1 MFEFIS
7 LYALVIGSREKFLYI
22 FSLKLFMEEVK
33 LRVEI
38 PAGMEKE
45 FRESLKEVTQAFL
58 EELEIAVARRILS
71 KSELSEEQAREI
83 GEEIKEGIAKRH
95 GL

>member
-1 MFEFIS
+1 
-7 LYALVIGSREKFLYI
+7 
-22 FSLKLFMEEVK
+22 MEEVK

-71 KSELSEEQAREI
+71 KSELSEEKAREI
-83 GEEIKEGIAKRH
+83 GEEIKEGIARRH

>member
-1 MFEFIS
+1 MW
-7 LYALVIGSREKFLYI
+7 GGW
-22 FSLKLFMEEVK
+22 SLKIITE
-33 LRVEI
+33 
-38 PAGMEKE
+38 
-45 FRESLKEVTQAFL
+45 AFL

-71 KSELSEEQAREI
+71 KSELSEEKAIEI

>member
-1 MFEFIS
+1 
-7 LYALVIGSREKFLYI
+7 
-22 FSLKLFMEEVK
+22 MEEVR

-45 FRESLKEVTQAFL
+45 FKESLKIITEAFL
-58 EELEIAVARRILS
+58 EELETAVARRILS
-71 KSELSEEQAREI
+71 KSELSEEKAIEI

>member
-1 MFEFIS
+1 M
-7 LYALVIGSREKFLYI
+7 
-22 FSLKLFMEEVK
+22 LFMEEVR

-45 FRESLKEVTQAFL
+45 FKESLKIITEAFL
-58 EELEIAVARRILS
+58 EELETAVARRILS
-71 KSELSEEQAREI
+71 KSELSEEKAIEI

>member
-1 MFEFIS
+1 M
-7 LYALVIGSREKFLYI
+7 V
-22 FSLKLFMEEVK
+22 FMEEVR

-45 FRESLKEVTQAFL
+45 FKESLKIITEAFL

-71 KSELSEEQAREI
+71 KSELSEEKAIEI

>member
-1 MFEFIS
+1 M
-7 LYALVIGSREKFLYI
+7 
-22 FSLKLFMEEVK
+22 LFMEEVR

-45 FRESLKEVTQAFL
+45 FKESLKIITEAFL

-71 KSELSEEQAREI
+71 KSELSEEKAIEI

>member
-1 MFEFIS
+1 
-7 LYALVIGSREKFLYI
+7 
-22 FSLKLFMEEVK
+22 MEEVK

-38 PAGMEKE
+38 PTGMEKE
-45 FRESLKEVTQAFL
+45 FKESLKVVTQAFL

-71 KSELSEEQAREI
+71 KSELSEEKAREI
-83 GEEIKEGIAKRH
+83 GEEIKEGIARRH

>member
-1 MFEFIS
+1 MS
-7 LYALVIGSREKFLYI
+7 L

-45 FRESLKEVTQAFL
+45 FKESLKEVTQAFL

>member
-1 MFEFIS
+1 MKTLPTYLLFCRFKYF
-7 LYALVIGSREKFLYI
+7 LTFNPQLFYATSSIIVSRRGEVWGGW
-22 FSLKLFMEEVK
+22 SLKIITE
-33 LRVEI
+33 
-38 PAGMEKE
+38 
-45 FRESLKEVTQAFL
+45 AFL

-71 KSELSEEQAREI
+71 KSELSEEKAIEI

>member
-1 MFEFIS
+1 MEF
-7 LYALVIGSREKFLYI
+7 LDTPYDEGRFLYI
-22 FSLKLFMEEVK
+22 FSLKLFMEEVR

-38 PAGMEKE
+38 PEGMEKE
-45 FRESLKEVTQAFL
+45 FKESLRVVTQAFL
-58 EELEIAVARRILS
+58 EELELAVAKKILFKS
-71 KSELSEEQAREI
+71 KLSEEQAREI

>member
-1 MFEFIS
+1 M
-7 LYALVIGSREKFLYI
+7 YALVIGSREKFLYI

-83 GEEIKEGIAKRH
+83 GEEIKKGIAKKH

>member
-1 MFEFIS
+1 
-7 LYALVIGSREKFLYI
+7 
-22 FSLKLFMEEVK
+22 MEEVK

-45 FRESLKEVTQAFL
+45 FKESLKEVTQAFL

>member
-1 MFEFIS
+1 MF
-7 LYALVIGSREKFLYI
+7 LMV
-22 FSLKLFMEEVK
+22 FMEEVR

-45 FRESLKEVTQAFL
+45 FKESLKIITEAFL

-71 KSELSEEQAREI
+71 KSELSEEKAIEI

>member
-1 MFEFIS
+1 
-7 LYALVIGSREKFLYI
+7 
-22 FSLKLFMEEVK
+22 MEEVR

-38 PAGMEKE
+38 PAGMEEE

-58 EELEIAVARRILS
+58 EELEISVARKILS
-71 KSELSEEQAREI
+71 KSELSEEKAREI
-83 GEEIKEGIAKRH
+83 GEEIKEEIAKRH

>member
-1 MFEFIS
+1 
-7 LYALVIGSREKFLYI
+7 LKYKPYAQGLLKVCLRFLCMLKLF
-22 FSLKLFMEEVK
+22 FSLKLFMEEVR

-38 PAGMEKE
+38 PGGME
-45 FRESLKEVTQAFL
+45 KEVTQAFL

-71 KSELSEEQAREI
+71 KSELSEEKAGEI
-83 GEEIKEGIAKRH
+83 GEEIKEGIARRH